1 MSRGADPLLDAPS
14 WAPDWLPTIDDLDRM
29 RWLRWGIGL
38 VLAAGLVAFV
48 GRGADQPAD
57 PVLGP
62 PTTATTSTAVS
73 TTTVPP
79 PPG

>member
-1 MSRGADPLLDAPS
+1 VSPADPLLDRPN
-14 WAPDWLPTIDDLDRM
+14 WAPEWLPTIDDLDGM
-29 RWLRWGIGL
+29 RWLRTAIGVVL
-38 VLAAGLVAFV
+38 VAGLLAFV
-48 GRGADQPAD
+48 ARGADQPAD

-62 PTTATTSTAVS
+62 PTTAATTTAIS